1 MVEPL
6 SNPLKGSLQVATT
19 LVETSKS
26 CFTVQLI
33 NLTNQG
39 ITLTC
44 RTYHGTV
51 QPVELTREQLA
62 LAVGGTLLFTYTAKS
77 YFHRPTAE
85 LNSDNTLKRYL
96 KECS

>member
-6 SNPLKGSLQVATT
+6 SHPLTGSLQLATT

-33 NLTNQG
+33 NLTNRG
-39 ITLTC
+39 VTLMR

-51 QPVELTREQLA
+51 QQQ
-62 LAVGGTLLFTYTAKS
+62 K
-77 YFHRPTAE
+77 
-85 LNSDNTLKRYL
+85 
-96 KECS
+96 

>member
-1 MVEPL
+1 MKQTKLMVEPL
-6 SNPLKGSLQVATT
+6 SNPLTGSLQLATT

-39 ITLTC
+39 VTLMR

-51 QPVELTREQLA
+51 QQQ
-62 LAVGGTLLFTYTAKS
+62 K
-77 YFHRPTAE
+77 
-85 LNSDNTLKRYL
+85 
-96 KECS
+96 